1 MFYNIIGEI
10 VRLNARF
17 IAGTIYIP
25 IHLIIKRPQRTQL
38 KQELTIS
45 KWYNSNKQRSV
56 QRISEYPNKAR
67 VIKNERI
74 WKRKKKAMSY
84 MRWLSRNDSM
94 IYTRVNCWQG
104 FTLYLG
110 APVV

>member
-56 QRISEYPNKAR
+56 QRISVSKQGKGNQ
-67 VIKNERI
+67 
-74 WKRKKKAMSY
+74 KKKAMSY